1 MPPCPFCSLESSRKW
16 TDNEHAVAFPDA
28 YPVTDG
34 HTLVVPRK
42 HVGSVY
48 EISAK
53 EQSAIWDLVAEV
65 RERLLITLK
74 PDAWKRLVRNVE
86 RVVTVMALWK
96 LQTVGKEKLDF
107 LYEEAE
113 RDGKV
118 ELRAGVAYC
127 FRQFYSLIQDA
138 VRSAWLR
145 DVRSLNG
152 DLLGE
157 TLDLREFLFGAER
170 SPSCGQAR
178 ADGLAKRQ
186 VLLLRRGD
194 SGRWRPC

>member
-1 MPPCPFCSLESSRKW
+1 
-16 TDNEHAVAFPDA
+16 
-28 YPVTDG
+28 
-34 HTLVVPRK
+34 
-42 HVGSVY
+42 
-48 EISAK
+48 
-53 EQSAIWDLVAEV
+53 
-65 RERLLITLK
+65 
-74 PDAWKRLVRNVE
+74 
-86 RVVTVMALWK
+86 MALWK

-170 SPSCGQAR
+170 KA
-178 ADGLAKRQ
+178 LAVVRP
-186 VLLLRRGD
+186 VLMDLQNGKCFYCAEAIRGGGGHVD
-194 SGRWRPC
+194 HFIPWSKYPIDLGHNFVLAGYQM